1 MTAFDTQAPASLPGL
16 YASGP
21 EVYFK
26 LLKPRVMSLSVM
38 TAFAGMIVAPGHLHP
53 ALAAIALVAIAA
65 GAGGAGALN
74 MWWDSDI
81 DGRMARTRLRPIP
94 SGQVAPGEALALG
107 LLLSFFSVVVL
118 DLATNALAAGLL
130 AFTIFFYLVIYS
142 MWLKR
147 LTPQNIVIGGAAG
160 ALPPM
165 VGYAAISGSVT
176 LDSLLLFAIIFVWTP
191 PHFWALALVKQNDYA
206 RVDMPMMPN
215 VKGVRRTKLEILLY
229 SARARAVGR
238 GAVLHRA
245 WRRRLWRGGGGGRP
259 DLPVLCLARF
269 SLRRRRRGQ
278 PHRHGDVQI
287 FDSVSVRPVCDA
299 DRRARRR
306 SRPSR
311 DLIGR

>member
-1 MTAFDTQAPASLPGL
+1 
-16 YASGP
+16 
-21 EVYFK
+21 
-26 LLKPRVMSLSVM
+26 
-38 TAFAGMIVAPGHLHP
+38 
-53 ALAAIALVAIAA
+53 
-65 GAGGAGALN
+65 

-118 DLATNALAAGLL
+118 DLATNTLAAGLL

-165 VGYAAISGSVT
+165 VGYAATSGSVT

-215 VKGVRRTKLEILLY
+215 VKGVPRTKLEILLY
-229 SARARAVGR
+229 SLVLAPLGAAPFFTGLGGATY
-238 GAVLHRA
+238 GAVAAAGGLIFLSYA
-245 WRRRLWRGGGGGRP
+245 WRVFRSGE
-259 DLPVLCLARF
+259 
-269 SLRRRRRGQ
+269 SLEANRTAMAMFKYS
-278 PHRHGDVQI
+278 I
-287 FDSVSVRPVCDA
+287 LYLFA
-299 DRRARRR
+299 LFAT
-306 SRPSR
+306 
-311 DLIGR
+311 LIGERVVALALRAF